1 MCFSFPFSQVSVKI
15 EDTRSLSTELN
26 SFKRLNL
33 LCSPLIDLTE
43 SHSSSESEQE
53 PDKFTQYDPQIVTP
67 LHATAAGLS
76 HLPFLQRLDL
86 LKGRGQSSPD
96 ESLQVESSRVIES
109 KVRGGLEGNWEL
121 TGELLNAQLSQGLKI
136 SQHPA
141 TSSKTRSL
149 VRTSPSSA
157 TGDSSASFF
166 QGNISC
172 SSERLGTQ
180 QANSVSFC
188 ITNRREH
195 TADGRWDGSD
205 SSDLADRLCCAAA
218 AQSRLSAFDV
228 DDMDHRSLSHQSD
241 LDLEESSYFFWQD
254 ATYDEQYNEESRC
267 ESDPRSPS
275 PNDAAFVC
283 PAALGKLMSG
293 QAQTLVREGVTLLC
307 ILALD
312 DVNQLKSHVV
322 FLPPCFYR
330 VTGRMK
336 TREQQL
342 RFPTRA

>member
-1 MCFSFPFSQVSVKI
+1 MCFSFPFSQMSVKI

-33 LCSPLIDLTE
+33 LCSPLIDLTG
-43 SHSSSESEQE
+43 SRSSTESEQE
-53 PDKFTQYDPQIVTP
+53 PDKFTQSDPQIVTP
-67 LHATAAGLS
+67 LYATAAGLS

-141 TSSKTRSL
+141 TSSKNQSL

-157 TGDSSASFF
+157 SFL

-180 QANSVSFC
+180 HANSVSFC
-188 ITNRREH
+188 ITNHREH
-195 TADGRWDGSD
+195 TADPGHARPDGSD
-205 SSDLADRLCCAAA
+205 SSDLPDRLCCDAA
-218 AQSRLSAFDV
+218 AQPRLSTFDV
-228 DDMDHRSLSHQSD
+228 DDTDHRSLSHQSD

-254 ATYDEQYNEESRC
+254 ASYDEQYNEESRC

-275 PNDAAFVC
+275 PDDAAFVC

-293 QAQTLVREGVTLLC
+293 QAQLLVREGVTLLC
-307 ILALD
+307 ILALGY
-312 DVNQLKSHVV
+312 VNQLKFHVI

-336 TREQQL
+336 TRELQL
-342 RFPTRA
+342 RFPNRA